1 MAAPRPA
8 AGQHGTPVLGF
19 QIPADLLERAQKSSG
34 TGITQTVRAGLQL
47 LAAAQAYEDLR
58 KMRGT
63 YRFSRSLAEIKEDR

>member
-1 MAAPRPA
+1 MEQVRKVPIE
-8 AGQHGTPVLGF
+8 
-19 QIPADLLERAQKSSG
+19 IPADLLERAQKSSG

-58 KMRGT
+58 RMRGT